1 MREVTIKE
9 LVKDLQGKTVD
20 IESADIY
27 GINFS
32 FEKARFDYNEDMN
45 EISFCAG
52 RRDIPEGI
60 GGFGICVDDVVDC
73 ITLEDDGSYTIEFS
87 QYMADMYIKVVQ

>member
-1 MREVTIKE
+1 
-9 LVKDLQGKTVD
+9 
-20 IESADIY
+20 
-27 GINFS
+27 
-32 FEKARFDYNEDMN
+32 MN

-87 QYMADMYIKVVQ
+87 QYMSDMYIKVVQ